1 MTIGLIPKSL
11 LSICSTVIN
20 NFFFKDMH
28 RLWLF
33 FSLIECSSV
42 RFWPEHKSYWCSA
55 QFSRG
60 SLKLPPLHAAAASP
74 AVVCG
79 VHTPWLLHT
88 GRSACYNFFFSD
100 FRIFIYSWCSACRC
114 NVNTSRSPYLN
125 YINLGPTYK
134 YECLSREQSVAHERS
149 RK

>member
-88 GRSACYNFFFSD
+88 GRVRLLQLFFLISEFSYTVKSRAEARLDYWHPMLLPYARHYNPRFVYFLPQFSV
-100 FRIFIYSWCSACRC
+100 RFIIKS
-114 NVNTSRSPYLN
+114 
-125 YINLGPTYK
+125 G
-134 YECLSREQSVAHERS
+134 
-149 RK
+149 